1 MYSLA
6 IYIYMFCVKAAAFFN
21 EKARLMT
28 RGHRE
33 TWRKLR
39 HEAAEGGFYWFHAAS
54 LGEFE
59 QGRPLMERLKQEHP
73 DSKIL
78 LTFFSPSGF
87 EVRKNYS
94 GADLICYLPFDTPT
108 NARKFIRLTRPKAAF
123 FIKYE
128 FWRNYIDVLHHH
140 NIPIYS
146 VSSIFREK
154 QIFFK
159 WYGRNYARCLRRV
172 THFFVQNAHSR
183 ELLEDLGVT
192 AVTVTGDTRF
202 DRVISIHGNARQ
214 LPLIERFAGKSA
226 VLVAGSTW
234 PPDEDIIIDY
244 FNARPKLKLVLAPHI
259 VSESHLQEIESKLKR
274 PSVRYGQ
281 ADARTVE
288 NAECLIIDGY
298 GLLSSIYR
306 YATISYIGGGFGAGI
321 HNVPEAAVYGC
332 PVLFGPNN
340 RKFREAQDLLKNGG
354 AMEIETAE
362 DFNKKMDKFLT
373 DGDFTKNAGQAAGN
387 YIRQNAGATEMI
399 FSEIKF

>member
-1 MYSLA
+1 
-6 IYIYMFCVKAAAFFN
+6 MFCVKAAAFFN

-94 GADLICYLPFDTPT
+94 GADLICYLPYDTPT

-306 YATISYIGGGFGAGI
+306 YATISYIGGGFGGGI
-321 HNVPEAAVYGC
+321 HNVREAAVYGC